1 MESDGTLIKEDQKYS
16 SWICVGPVA
25 MFRKSVVRVLGF
37 YKDRKRRPL
46 WDKIKVT
53 VRLLRRLKRAKQTRL
68 GGRGINENL
77 FSKESTEE

>member
-37 YKDRKRRPL
+37 YKDRK
-46 WDKIKVT
+46 KK
-53 VRLLRRLKRAKQTRL
+53 ASL
-68 GGRGINENL
+68 GQNQSDSEAPSTIEKSQANSSRGPGN
-77 FSKESTEE
+77 K